1 MMDFKTFE
9 NLGEPVKSDIY
20 THGGGLLRKSPT
32 VKKWDKIGVGKSQV
46 EGLGVWALEPF
57 ADNEI
62 IEECPVLIVTK
73 DDVVDTPMMDYVFK
87 ISEKQYALALG
98 SGSLYNHR
106 NQPNARWHYDE
117 DKDRIVFRAARG
129 IKPGEEIFI
138 SYGKDYFKTRDI
150 SMKGD
155 LNSTNTSGA
164 R

>member
-1 MMDFKTFE
+1 M
-9 NLGEPVKSDIY
+9 
-20 THGGGLLRKSPT
+20 
-32 VKKWDKIGVGKSQV
+32 
-46 EGLGVWALEPF
+46 
-57 ADNEI
+57 
-62 IEECPVLIVTK
+62 LIVTK

-98 SGSLYNHR
+98 NGSLYNHR